1 MNTVTELY
9 TPEALACLRRKNLI
23 RIVVLAALSCAVLT
37 ACIVLCAMI
46 GTLNAG
52 AMQWR
57 IVTVSVLGGWAALA
71 FWFGV
76 VLPGRREAAHQ
87 SHMLEG
93 ERECDEGLVT
103 VLPQLLR
110 IPKSAPL
117 LRAELRDGERLR
129 HLTVSP
135 NKAAL
140 LGPTPRRMKVRT
152 VFGCIVAWEASD
164 AGDPPLPGADAAPA
178 ARAKIRRARNRDRIR
193 RCFFLLPLFILWAL
207 LSAVLWSW
215 IVGLVT
221 DVPPSKK
228 VTLYLDVPAVE
239 DAALSAA
246 LEEALPEGLK
256 MVRAHSFSYVLF
268 QQDALRSA
276 DLYVL
281 PASEMEDFA
290 AGLLPLDAPAA
301 EDVWSLDG
309 TVYGLR
315 CYEAGTSSGA
325 AAEYVR
331 YPAAE
336 DHYIC
341 INKDSAHIADGAAM
355 RIAQRYL
362 ELKEPRP
369 GSSGTGTADVL
380 PEGFIL
386 GMDLSSVLAEE
397 AGGVRYRD
405 FDGTERD
412 IFQLLSENGLT
423 HVRVRVW
430 NDPFDS
436 RGRGYGGGNCD
447 VNCAA
452 EIGRRAAAAGLK
464 LIVDFHYS
472 DFWADPGKQAVPK
485 AWEGMT
491 AEQKADALYDFTCES
506 LRTVMNAGADV
517 AMVQIGNETNQFL
530 CGERSWD
537 AVALLMRS
545 GAQAVRD
552 ACPGALV
559 ALHFTNPERPGAYAD
574 YARQLADR
582 GVDYDVFASSWYPYW
597 HGSLENLSAVL
608 AEVAETWGKSV
619 MVMETSY
626 AYTADD
632 TDFFGNTVGAG
643 AEAGWPFT
651 VEGQADA
658 VRAVINAVAQMK
670 NGIGVVYWEG
680 AWISAGG
687 GSWAEN
693 SALWERFGSGW
704 ASSFAAEYDPADAG
718 KYYGGCAVDNQALF
732 GPDGTALESLR
743 VFRARQ

>member
-1 MNTVTELY
+1 
-9 TPEALACLRRKNLI
+9 
-23 RIVVLAALSCAVLT
+23 
-37 ACIVLCAMI
+37 
-46 GTLNAG
+46 
-52 AMQWR
+52 
-57 IVTVSVLGGWAALA
+57 
-71 FWFGV
+71 
-76 VLPGRREAAHQ
+76 
-87 SHMLEG
+87 
-93 ERECDEGLVT
+93 
-103 VLPQLLR
+103 
-110 IPKSAPL
+110 
-117 LRAELRDGERLR
+117 
-129 HLTVSP
+129 
-135 NKAAL
+135 
-140 LGPTPRRMKVRT
+140 
-152 VFGCIVAWEASD
+152 
-164 AGDPPLPGADAAPA
+164 
-178 ARAKIRRARNRDRIR
+178 
-193 RCFFLLPLFILWAL
+193 
-207 LSAVLWSW
+207 
-215 IVGLVT
+215 
-221 DVPPSKK
+221 
-228 VTLYLDVPAVE
+228 
-239 DAALSAA
+239 
-246 LEEALPEGLK
+246 
-256 MVRAHSFSYVLF
+256 
-268 QQDALRSA
+268 
-276 DLYVL
+276 
-281 PASEMEDFA
+281 
-290 AGLLPLDAPAA
+290 
-301 EDVWSLDG
+301 
-309 TVYGLR
+309 
-315 CYEAGTSSGA
+315 
-325 AAEYVR
+325 
-331 YPAAE
+331 
-336 DHYIC
+336 
-341 INKDSAHIADGAAM
+341 
-355 RIAQRYL
+355 
-362 ELKEPRP
+362 
-369 GSSGTGTADVL
+369 
-380 PEGFIL
+380 
-386 GMDLSSVLAEE
+386 
-397 AGGVRYRD
+397 
-405 FDGTERD
+405 
-412 IFQLLSENGLT
+412 
-423 HVRVRVW
+423 
-430 NDPFDS
+430 
-436 RGRGYGGGNCD
+436 

-743 VFRARQ
+743 VFRARP